1 MQPRNVRLSV
11 RLEHLATT
19 AGLTLA
25 GAGLLTLLLC
35 AAGLRGMD
43 TLFADWAVLA
53 GAATPASHHAW
64 RRLAP
69 LFWSPRPAHET
80 SMSER

>member
-1 MQPRNVRLSV
+1 MQPCDLRLSV

-35 AAGLRGMD
+35 AAGLLD
-43 TLFADWAVLA
+43 LNTLFADWALLA
-53 GAATPASHHAW
+53 GALAPASHFAW

-69 LFWSPRPAHET
+69 LFWRPWPAHDP
-80 SMSER
+80 SLSER

>member
-1 MQPRNVRLSV
+1 MQPRDVRLSV

-35 AAGLRGMD
+35 ATGLRGMN
-43 TLFADWAVLA
+43 TLFADWALLA
-53 GAATPASHHAW
+53 VAATPASHHAW
-64 RRLAP
+64 LRLAP
-69 LFWSPRPAHET
+69 LFWSSRPARDT
-80 SMSER
+80 SMTDG